1 MIIEV
6 SGISFLL
13 NYLVA
18 IIVSI
23 VVALVLGLPL
33 LPDKPK
39 RFSWV
44 NSAIYPTPII
54 ALGVLAIL
62 YALKIVWIYDGMV
75 LAVIIGILAALFVKY
90 LFYYVFPNPP
100 SVDSEF
106 NNDEDGNGLEGDN
119 L

>member
-1 MIIEV
+1 MIIEAN
-6 SGISFLL
+6 GIPFLL
-13 NYLVA
+13 NYLIT

-54 ALGVLAIL
+54 ALGLLAIL
-62 YALKIVWIYDGMV
+62 FALKIVWIYNGLV
-75 LAVIIGILAALFVKY
+75 LAIIIGILSALFVKY

-100 SVDSEF
+100 GV
-106 NNDEDGNGLEGDN
+106 NEGDKN
-119 L
+119 SLEEDNAWI